1 MIILK
6 IIAFVA
12 LSYFFAKGIK
22 RDEARKV
29 EKLNKKL
36 KDYDSYAKEKFQKLE
51 AEKAILTRT
60 IKELKGELC

>member
-1 MIILK
+1 MIVLK
-6 IIAFVA
+6 VLAFVA

-22 RDEARKV
+22 RDEAKKA
-29 EKLNKKL
+29 EKLQKKL
-36 KDYDSYAKEKFQKLE
+36 DDYDSYAKEKFQKLE